1 MNVYGMVNGFWVVTT
16 PSPMSEMGDI
26 CFRCTFEQFALQVR
40 GGLKEDDI
48 LGIYVDG
55 DDAKEA
61 AAKLLGGYT
70 VRTSD
75 SIIAE
80 ILVSIGVT
88 PTARDMTAGEL
99 SRAAAE
105 AVGNA
110 VRKAEEEGFQ
120 HLLEGMVEMG
130 MGEVS
135 VHNSL
140 TLFG

>member
-1 MNVYGMVNGFWVVTT
+1 MNVYGMVNGFWVVTK
-16 PSPMSEMGDI
+16 PSPVSEMGDI

-40 GGLKEDDI
+40 GGLKEHDI
-48 LGIYVDG
+48 LGIYADG
-55 DDAKEA
+55 DDARQA
-61 AAKLLGGYT
+61 AAKLLGGYS

-75 SIIAE
+75 ALMVE
-80 ILVSIGVT
+80 LLVNIQVIPVT
-88 PTARDMTAGEL
+88 GDMTAGEL

-110 VRKAEEEGFQ
+110 VRQAEEQGFQ
-120 HLLEGMVEMG
+120 HRLKGMVEMG

-135 VHNSL
+135 VRNSL